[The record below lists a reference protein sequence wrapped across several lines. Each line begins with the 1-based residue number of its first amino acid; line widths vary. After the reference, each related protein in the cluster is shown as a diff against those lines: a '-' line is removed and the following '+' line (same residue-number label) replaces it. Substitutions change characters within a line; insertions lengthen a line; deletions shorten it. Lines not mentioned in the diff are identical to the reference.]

1 VAELRW
7 ILVVLQLL
15 LLVGFW
21 TLAREPVVVGILGVL
36 SSGTA
41 LSNLLLLRARPV
53 SSSGADRIVG
63 AVLMLDVAALTV
75 LLAVTGG
82 PDNPF
87 AILYVLPVS
96 TAAMVGGRRLAWLIA
111 AVAVVGYA
119 AQFRWH
125 LDLALWHQMWAGLH
139 VHLLGMWISVLLV
152 AVTIAFLAQRLHA
165 AFARHERVLD
175 QARRRLERTDQ
186 LAWLTSFAAGAAHDL
201 GSPLATMAVAAREI
215 ERRSQAVGDDGL
227 AEEAR
232 MIRDEVDRCGQI
244 LDRMAAGLDPGLE
257 EPDRPDSITDLTV
270 LLAADLR
277 GEMERVEI
285 RAEDGLHELPVR
297 AQRLAQLLLPLIRN
311 GLRAS
316 PPEGRVEIR
325 LASDAGSLRAEIIDH
340 GEGMAPEILARAT
353 EPFFTTR
360 PRGESSGLGLHI
372 VGVVAEAMGGS
383 LTLSSQ
389 LRAGT
394 TVSLVL
400 PFIAPAARVAPNAAT
415 APAASGASGKPA
427 MPDTPNTP
435 DAPAGPAGPARRTV
449 RAGGLGAEAS

>member
-1 VAELRW
+1 MSAHTTVLHDPTASRHQTVLRWVAELRW
-7 ILVVLQLL
+7 ILVALQLL
-15 LLVGFW
+15 LLVGLW
-21 TLAREPVVVGILGVL
+21 TLARETLVVGIMGVIA
-36 SSGTA
+36 SGTV
-41 LSNLLLLRARPV
+41 LSNLLLLRARPA
-53 SSSGADRIVG
+53 SGSGADRIVG
-63 AVLMLDVAALTV
+63 GVLLLDVAALTV

-111 AVAVVGYA
+111 AVAVAGYA

-125 LDLALWHQMWAGLH
+125 LDLALWDQMWAGLH

-215 ERRSQAVGDDGL
+215 ERRCEALGDGAL
-227 AEEAR
+227 AAEAR

-244 LDRMAAGLDPGLE
+244 LDRMAEGLDPGLE
-257 EPDRPDSITDLTV
+257 EPDRPDSIADLTV
-270 LLAADLR
+270 MLAADLR
-277 GEMERVEI
+277 GEMDRVEI
-285 RAEDGLHELPVR
+285 RAEDELRELPVR
-297 AQRLAQLLLPLIRN
+297 AQRLAQLLLPLVRN

-325 LASDAGSLRAEIIDH
+325 LASRDGSLHAEIIDH
-340 GEGMAPEILARAT
+340 GEGMSPEVLAHAT

-383 LTLSSQ
+383 LTLSSR
-389 LRAGT
+389 LRVGT

-400 PFIAPAARVAPNAAT
+400 PFIAPAARIASAAPAAT
-415 APAASGASGKPA
+415 AATTES
-427 MPDTPNTP
+427 T
-435 DAPAGPAGPARRTV
+435 ARS
-449 RAGGLGAEAS
+449 GGLGAEAT

>member
-1 VAELRW
+1 MSAQTTALQDPAASRHQTVLRWVAELRW
-7 ILVVLQLL
+7 ILVALQLVL
-15 LLVGFW
+15 VVGFW
-21 TLAREPVVVGILGVL
+21 TLAGETLVVGILGAI
-36 SSGTA
+36 STGTA
-41 LSNLLLLRARPV
+41 LSNLVLRRARPTT
-53 SSSGADRIVG
+53 GHDADRIVG
-63 AVLMLDVAALTV
+63 AVLVLDVAALTV

-139 VHLLGMWISVLLV
+139 LHLLGMWMSVMLA

-215 ERRSQAVGDDGL
+215 ERRSEALGDTAL
-227 AEEAR
+227 ATEAR
-232 MIRDEVDRCGQI
+232 LIRDEVDRCGQI
-244 LDRMAAGLDPGLE
+244 LDRMAAGLDPELE
-257 EPDRPDSITDLTV
+257 ESTRPDSIADLTV

-285 RAEDGLHELPVR
+285 RSEDGMQELPVR

-316 PPEGRVEIR
+316 PPEGRVAIR
-325 LASDAGSLRAEIIDH
+325 LACDAGALRAEIIDR

-383 LTLSSQ
+383 LTLSSR
-389 LRAGT
+389 LRVGT

-400 PFIAPAARVAPNAAT
+400 PFIAPAARVAPAVGT
-415 APAASGASGKPA
+415 TPAS
-427 MPDTPNTP
+427 
-435 DAPAGPAGPARRTV
+435 
-449 RAGGLGAEAS
+449 GLGAEAS

>member
-1 VAELRW
+1 MSAHPALFQDPAASRHQTVLRWVAELRW
-7 ILVVLQLL
+7 ILVALQLL
-15 LLVGFW
+15 MLVGFW
-21 TLAREPVVVGILGVL
+21 VLSRERGVVGILGVV
-36 SSGTA
+36 SSGTV
-41 LSNLLLLRARPV
+41 LSNLLLLQARPT
-53 SSSGADRIVG
+53 SGNEADRSVG
-63 AVLMLDVAALTV
+63 AVLVLDVVALTV
-75 LLAVTGG
+75 LLAATGG

-87 AILYVLPVS
+87 AILYVLPVA

-111 AVAVVGYA
+111 AVAVAGYA
-119 AQFRWH
+119 AQFRWFR
-125 LDLALWHQMWAGLH
+125 DLALWHQTWAGLH

-152 AVTIAFLAQRLHA
+152 AVTIAFLAQRLQA

-215 ERRSQAVGDDGL
+215 ERRSQAVGDDSL

-257 EPDRPDSITDLTV
+257 ESARPDSIADLGV

-285 RAEDGLHELPVR
+285 RAGEGLRELPVR

-316 PPEGRVEIR
+316 PPEGGVEIR
-325 LASDAGSLRAEIIDH
+325 LDVRDGSLCAEIVDH
-340 GEGMAPEILARAT
+340 GEGMSPEVLAHAT

-383 LTLSSQ
+383 LA
-389 LRAGT
+389 LRSRMHVGT

-400 PFIAPAARVAPNAAT
+400 PFLEPAARSPRPGGPGAA
-415 APAASGASGKPA
+415 AA
-427 MPDTPNTP
+427 
-435 DAPAGPAGPARRTV
+435 
-449 RAGGLGAEAS
+449 